1 MSEQEKKTMTEALG
15 RLNELPKEAQ
25 AVAVAFVE
33 GLKAGAKIAGE
44 KNQ

>member
-1 MSEQEKKTMTEALG
+1 MSEQEKQVKAEAVS